1 MKIALI
7 TQREDIDQHGL
18 PIDIMESA
26 YISYFNQLGYRTLPV
41 SNFES
46 GAEKLFDIAGVDLL
60 VLTGGGSL
68 PSRYYKQDY
77 GYATQPHRDET
88 EEKLLIEAFKRNT
101 AVLAICRGMQFVNG
115 YLGGKVSK
123 LEELNMPRKNGYDH
137 PVAWD
142 YSEQIY
148 VNHYHN
154 DGIYL
159 SDLAEGA
166 NVVAMDRENGTVE
179 AFEIRDRNLL
189 ALQWHPERPF
199 KTETAKIQS
208 TRIVEKFLQ
217 SI

>member
-1 MKIALI
+1 MKIALV
-7 TQREDIDQHGL
+7 TQREDVDQYGL

-26 YISYFNQLGYRTLPV
+26 YISFFNQLGYRTLPV

-46 GAEKLFDIAGVDLL
+46 GAKKLFDIAGVDLL

-68 PSRYYKQDY
+68 PSRYYKKDY

-88 EEKLLIEAFKRNT
+88 EEELLVEAFKRNI

-123 LEELNMPRKNGYDH
+123 LEELNVLRKNGDDH

-142 YSEQIY
+142 RSEQIY

-159 SDLAEGA
+159 SELAVGA
-166 NVVAMDRENGTVE
+166 NVVAIDRANGTVE
-179 AFEIRDRNLL
+179 AFEIRDKKLL
-189 ALQWHPERPF
+189 ALQWHPERLF
-199 KTETAKIQS
+199 KTEAAKIQS
-208 TRIVEKFLQ
+208 TRMVEKFLQ